1 MAQSKKPRRPYKP
14 RAVRTPM
21 IVGTDLVMRPL
32 EAIIDQISRDGTVDA
47 SSRGVPMFKASD
59 GMWYDS
65 AAAIEGI
72 VWHFEMFAIRHKI
85 ELPIEPLRELHIA
98 LKYCVPVFER
108 TVTGCKLALPEL
120 RRAMSLAD
128 PDEQLDILM
137 QAQIKEQLQGV
148 AA

>member
-1 MAQSKKPRRPYKP
+1 
-14 RAVRTPM
+14 
-21 IVGTDLVMRPL
+21 
-32 EAIIDQISRDGTVDA
+32 
-47 SSRGVPMFKASD
+47 MFKASD